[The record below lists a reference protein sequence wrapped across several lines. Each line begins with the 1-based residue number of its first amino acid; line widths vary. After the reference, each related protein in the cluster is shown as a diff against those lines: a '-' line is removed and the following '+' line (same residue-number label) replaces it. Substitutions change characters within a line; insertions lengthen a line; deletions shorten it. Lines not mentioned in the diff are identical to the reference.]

1 MIISDGMDYAE
12 SLLQMVVA
20 EAKLKGLDLSKITD
34 LSFKNTVSEFEEEQ
48 YPGDLETEERIR
60 HYIRWNSLFN
70 GFES

>member
-48 YPGDLETEERIR
+48 YQVIETEERIR
-60 HYIRWNSLFN
+60 HYIRWNSL
-70 GFES
+70 